1 MSQCLWLIFVLLFD
15 PNSADV
21 DGPQARESWRHNL
34 GKTILRSHKTTDLET
49 TTPPSYH

>member
-34 GKTILRSHKTTDLET
+34 GTTILSENQTTDLDRT
-49 TTPPSYH
+49 LL